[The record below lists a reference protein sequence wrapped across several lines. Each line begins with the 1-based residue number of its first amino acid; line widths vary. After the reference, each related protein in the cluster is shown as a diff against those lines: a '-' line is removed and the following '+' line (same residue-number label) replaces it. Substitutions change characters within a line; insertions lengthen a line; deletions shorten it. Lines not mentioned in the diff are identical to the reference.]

1 MFLTLHSLAPV
12 FRRAALAGAFA
23 LLFAAAAPSA
33 AQTPAPAARPA
44 APPAA
49 PAAAAPEPDGPP
61 PALILPIAC
70 AMGTDCWV
78 QSYFDHDPG
87 ARDID
92 YTCGSAT
99 YGAHLGTDFRV
110 ADLAAMARG
119 VPVVASAAGVVGGA
133 RDGMEDISMRDAPV
147 PRGRECGNGVR
158 VVHGG
163 GWETQYCH
171 LRKGSVAVKTGDA
184 VKAGDQLGLV
194 GLSGNTEFP
203 HVHLEVTF
211 RRISVDPFVGKTV
224 PYQCGQSRTPLFTP
238 AAMAQLRYAPAS
250 VINGGFSAERPN
262 SIGTMMG
269 KFREPEFGADE
280 EILFFWIEYINARAG
295 DRETVRIT
303 MPNGQAL
310 PEDAGTVDRNLAR
323 RMAFWGKQLTPR
335 RPWPTGTYTG
345 RFELQREIDGKLQTI
360 VTAERKVEVRAS
372 AATVAAVS
380 AAPSPPASPV
390 PPVQTAPLPTPVIT
404 GQLPAPGSSAS
415 VVVTA
420 PAPQNTLGAEAAPAA
435 PTADGGAQEPGG
447 RLQALLRER
456 SAAAPAPSTAPAAPP
471 ATSGMV
477 AAVTAAAGAA
487 ATQALDRVRVLVR
500 GDESPTPSGRRRR
513 GPDSWMLGLILLG
526 TLAVMALA
534 FLATYRR

>member
-12 FRRAALAGAFA
+12 FRRAALAGACA
-23 LLFAAAAPSA
+23 LLFAAAAPSF
-33 AQTPAPAARPA
+33 AQTPAPTARPA

-49 PAAAAPEPDGPP
+49 PAAAQPEPDGPP
-61 PALILPIAC
+61 PALILPVAC

-119 VPVVASAAGVVGGA
+119 VPVVAAAAGVVAGV
-133 RDGMEDISMRDAPV
+133 RDGVEDISMRDAPV

-158 VVHGG
+158 IVHGG

-171 LRKGSVAVKTGDA
+171 LRKGSVAVKNGDA
-184 VKAGDQLGLV
+184 VNAGAQLGLI

-295 DRETVRIT
+295 DRETARIT
-303 MPNGQAL
+303 MPNGQVL
-310 PEDAGTVDRNLAR
+310 PEDNGTVDRNLAR

-335 RPWPTGTYTG
+335 RPWPPGTYTG

-360 VTAERKVEVRAS
+360 VTAERTVEVRAS
-372 AATVAAVS
+372 SATVAAAS
-380 AAPSPPASPV
+380 AAPSPQ
-390 PPVQTAPLPTPVIT
+390 PPVQTAPLPVPVIT

-415 VVVTA
+415 AAATP
-420 PAPQNTLGAEAAPAA
+420 PAPQNTLVAEAVPAA
-435 PTADGGAQEPGG
+435 PTTDGGAQEPGG

-456 SAAAPAPSTAPAAPP
+456 TAAQPTPPNAAVSPPTPTGTA
-471 ATSGMV
+471 
-477 AAVTAAAGAA
+477 AAVTAAATAA
-487 ATQALDRVRVLVR
+487 ATQALDRARSLFR
-500 GDESPTPSGRRRR
+500 GDESATPSGRRRR
-513 GPDSWMLGLILLG
+513 GPDSWMLGLALLG